1 MQQGGKPG
9 RGMLEGQGQAQPVVN
24 RELWAAV
31 EPIQAGVTRAG
42 DDSTFLGV
50 LGQRHWENPNLEQ
63 VGVTHVEFVEHLQQL
78 KLFGLVQSWSSLA

>member
-9 RGMLEGQGQAQPVVN
+9 RGMLEGQGQGQAQPVVN

-42 DDSTFLGV
+42 DDSIFLGV
-50 LGQRHWENPNLEQ
+50 LGQRH
-63 VGVTHVEFVEHLQQL
+63 
-78 KLFGLVQSWSSLA
+78 

>member
-1 MQQGGKPG
+1 MSPGCVSEPGRRTVQQGGKPG

-42 DDSTFLGV
+42 DDSIFLGV
-50 LGQRHWENPNLEQ
+50 LGQRH
-63 VGVTHVEFVEHLQQL
+63 
-78 KLFGLVQSWSSLA
+78 

>member
-9 RGMLEGQGQAQPVVN
+9 RGMLEGQGQAQPAVN

-50 LGQRHWENPNLEQ
+50 LGQRH
-63 VGVTHVEFVEHLQQL
+63 
-78 KLFGLVQSWSSLA
+78 